1 MNKPTAI
8 IQSETTVFTEKVSMP
23 RVSIG
28 MPIYNGDNYVEQTL
42 KSLLA
47 QSFENF
53 ELIISDNGSTDKTR
67 EICLTYAA
75 ADPRIHY
82 QRSDQN
88 RGASWNFNNV
98 VDLARAEFFMWA
110 AHDDLWD
117 PQYIERCADILSQN
131 SEIVICYTATQEI
144 SADGELGRKFAI
156 NPRLGSSKP
165 HERFGASWRYPPHI
179 PVFGLIRTDALRKTR
194 LIGNFSSSDRVL
206 VGHLALLGPF
216 HGIEDFLFFYRR
228 HKKQSTGGQYRNRQE
243 LIEWY
248 DPKKRAKLT
257 FPMWRLLLEHMVS
270 IKSVSLNIKE
280 RIACYASL
288 FRWTVRQRWYLL
300 NNFILR

>member
-1 MNKPTAI
+1 
-8 IQSETTVFTEKVSMP
+8 MP

-28 MPIYNGDNYVEQTL
+28 MPIYNGDDFVEQTL

-53 ELIISDNGSTDKTR
+53 ELIISDNGSTDKTQ
-67 EICLTYAA
+67 EICLTYAE
-75 ADPRIHY
+75 ADPRIRYH
-82 QRSDQN
+82 RSDKN

-98 VDLARAEFFMWA
+98 VGLASGEYFMWA

-117 PQYIERCADILSQN
+117 PQYIERCANILSQN
-131 SEIVICYTATQEI
+131 NEIILCYSATQEI

-156 NPRLGSSKP
+156 KPELGSSKP
-165 HERFGASWRYPPHI
+165 HERFGASWRYSPHI
-179 PVFGLIRTDALRKTR
+179 PVFGLMRIDALRKTR

-216 HGIEDFLFFYRR
+216 YGIEDFLFFYRR
-228 HKKQSTGGQYRNRQE
+228 HKKQSTGGQYRTKQE

-248 DPKKRAKLT
+248 DPRKRAKLT
-257 FPMWRLLLEHMVS
+257 FPMWRLLLEHM
-270 IKSVSLNIKE
+270 KSVKSVPLSIKE
-280 RIACYASL
+280 RGACYASIL
-288 FRWTVRQRWYLL
+288 RWMVRKRSYLL
-300 NNFILR
+300 NNIILR